1 MVERSNRTVREM
13 LSKYINNHQKDW
25 DLYIDFM
32 VMAYNAT
39 PHDRAKRKLQRY
51 WTGPWV
57 ITEKLTDVLFRIKHS
72 KNSPAIII
80 HADNLKPYRGETS
93 VPWYKPKTTVL
104 DAPLPYLNYFSDDD
118 RNDKTLHKEPEIPR
132 NTDEV
137 PSVNECKR
145 NTLKQQDK
153 YRNRVETTDAT
164 SDGSAELTGSSEP
177 TGSSC
182 LRPVVPKDPPNYI
195 RPRIG
200 RTIRPPS
207 RYRLENTYD

>member
-1 MVERSNRTVREM
+1 MRDELDNAHEIARRNLAKASLRQKEYYDRNIKEINYSVGDLVRRWQPQFI
-13 LSKYINNHQKDW
+13 KG
-25 DLYIDFM
+25 
-32 VMAYNAT
+32 
-39 PHDRAKRKLQRY
+39 AKRKLQRN

-57 ITEKLTDVLFRIKHS
+57 ITEKLTDVLFRIKQS

-118 RNDKTLHKEPEIPR
+118 RNDKTLHKVPEIPR

-137 PSVNECKR
+137 PSENECKR

-153 YRNRVETTDAT
+153 YRNRVEPTDAIQT
-164 SDGSAELTGSSEP
+164 
-177 TGSSC
+177 
-182 LRPVVPKDPPNYI
+182 VV
-195 RPRIG
+195 
-200 RTIRPPS
+200 
-207 RYRLENTYD
+207 